1 MLLGPGFVSTSPD
14 ESAVSVLISVPSSP
28 RKRATLLTQ
37 FVTFE
42 SFFDVLLRSQNSFN
56 DFDFLLFDSSVRWYW
71 TGICFHVTRLGTI
84 FDVNLIL
91 IFVGCFIYRL
101 LLTF

>member
-37 FVTFE
+37 FVTF
-42 SFFDVLLRSQNSFN
+42 
-56 DFDFLLFDSSVRWYW
+56 
-71 TGICFHVTRLGTI
+71 
-84 FDVNLIL
+84 
-91 IFVGCFIYRL
+91 
-101 LLTF
+101 